1 MPQGARGYEVLC
13 AVVNGDHPSQLAL
26 ARHLGIDRTVMT
38 YLVDDLVEAGLV
50 ERRPNPTDRRQRLV
64 VATRAGEELV
74 ATRCAQ
80 VAEAEAELLHG
91 LEPAERAQLR
101 RLLDKAAGAAGGV
114 DRAAV
119 CETIADS

>member
-1 MPQGARGYEVLC
+1 
-13 AVVNGDHPSQLAL
+13 
-26 ARHLGIDRTVMT
+26 MT